1 MQKALK
7 QIRDELGDDAII
19 LSNRKLSNGKV
30 EISVS
35 VEQVD
40 YQANGLPAPSNAS
53 EEISSE
59 LGPTMEPLKISNE
72 KAKQLLAAVRSNQQ
86 SKSSSNS
93 EFEFSVTP
101 SATPTALSNQPQS
114 LAAPMNELTQ
124 FLQNT
129 MFQMQQEIFEL
140 KSQLTVERDSSNPNK
155 TQVKVEPE
163 QKKEVINSIK
173 DDQKSLALVHKR
185 WRQLGLNDQLFHSF
199 CQSNVYIN
207 SPKVPEQLWK
217 SSVKYLKSRVSR
229 YCRNALE
236 SPGVYAFVGP
246 TGAGKT
252 TTLAKLAVRQVNR
265 WGADNVGI
273 VTMDSFR
280 IGAWEQM
287 QRLGDIIGVK
297 TALCRQEDS
306 LLDTLSNMRDCK
318 FILIDTAGLSYQDE
332 RRLAQWKKLEALGDE
347 VETFLVAQANLQAS
361 VLQQLTKA
369 YQSAKIR
376 GVIYT
381 KCDEVT
387 SLGEAVS
394 ALIQADLPW
403 VFACDGQRIPEDLKV
418 MSVDEVI
425 QMLVVTAKNKRWQLS
440 GHASEQESILIKA
453 LG

>member
-1 MQKALK
+1 M
-7 QIRDELGDDAII
+7 
-19 LSNRKLSNGKV
+19 
-30 EISVS
+30 
-35 VEQVD
+35 
-40 YQANGLPAPSNAS
+40 
-53 EEISSE
+53 
-59 LGPTMEPLKISNE
+59 
-72 KAKQLLAAVRSNQQ
+72 
-86 SKSSSNS
+86 
-93 EFEFSVTP
+93 
-101 SATPTALSNQPQS
+101 
-114 LAAPMNELTQ
+114 
-124 FLQNT
+124 
-129 MFQMQQEIFEL
+129 
-140 KSQLTVERDSSNPNK
+140 
-155 TQVKVEPE
+155 
-163 QKKEVINSIK
+163 
-173 DDQKSLALVHKR
+173 
-185 WRQLGLNDQLFHSF
+185 
-199 CQSNVYIN
+199 
-207 SPKVPEQLWK
+207 PEQLWK